1 MVENSIK
8 TLVIGCGRMGTGTGS
23 RSHRLTSHAGVLSEL
38 DAYEVFVVDQDLK
51 IARQAASTLG
61 LEILEKIEKKSL
73 EAFDCAVVCTPT
85 KDHFKKLLQ
94 LMECQIPLIIC
105 EKPVC
110 SNIKELRSLET
121 TRRNFQGRILV
132 NYTRRFL
139 PSYVRLKKQFSRL
152 LQVESLKCCAIRYQ
166 RGFLNNASHALDL
179 TQFLTGWDIAK
190 ARVEISHRSS
200 DEFPDDPTATGVG
213 KWNGALLSFLG
224 LPDVKFSLFEID
236 FFFERSA
243 IRLRDRG
250 DTIEIARS
258 AKPADYYAP
267 LVTQKTACENLEEPL
282 SHLYRHVQK
291 MFRDPKIPDNFDES
305 LKLTEW
311 IFRTLNKSR
320 A

>member
-1 MVENSIK
+1 
-8 TLVIGCGRMGTGTGS
+8 MGTGTGS

-61 LEILEKIEKKSL
+61 LEILEKIEKQSL

-85 KDHFKKLLQ
+85 QDHFKQLRQ

-110 SNIKELRSLET
+110 SNIQELRSLGT
-121 TRRNFQGRILV
+121 IRRNFHGRILV

-305 LKLTEW
+305 LKLTRWMLE
-311 IFRTLNKSR
+311 TLKR
-320 A
+320 KK